1 MRSLDVLFACV
12 LALTVTDAVAKS
24 KAAAAP
30 TISRNGEVNMGL
42 AQSYLE
48 TDNLADA
55 LDRAKK
61 AVASD
66 PGYGETHAVLGLVYL
81 RVGDRA
87 NAALELDKALKLA
100 PASGA
105 ILNAH
110 GALLCDQGQ
119 FEQADLEFR
128 QAMADPFFAD
138 PTQAFF
144 NAGRCAQKAGKLPMA
159 ESYLRSALARANDD
173 PRILFALA
181 EVKLGLGQWLEA
193 RAFVQRCLAVA
204 PSPDALDLA
213 ARIED
218 AAGDKAAAAKYRKQR
233 VDMFPNAEPT
243 GEGAHAP

>member
-1 MRSLDVLFACV
+1 MRSLDLLFACA
-12 LALTVTDAVAKS
+12 LALTVGDAIAKS
-24 KAAAAP
+24 KTAAAP
-30 TISRNGEVNMGL
+30 TISRKGEVNMGL

-48 TDNLADA
+48 SDNLADA
-55 LDRAKK
+55 LDRAKQ

-87 NAALELDKALKLA
+87 NAAVELDKALKLA

-110 GALLCDQGQ
+110 GAWLCDQGQ
-119 FEQADLEFR
+119 FEQADVEFR

-144 NAGRCAQKAGKLPMA
+144 NAGMCAQKAGKLPMA
-159 ESYLRSALARANDD
+159 ESYLRIALARASND
-173 PRILFALA
+173 PRVLFTLA
-181 EVKLGLGQWLEA
+181 EVKFGQGQWLEA
-193 RAFVQRCLAVA
+193 RAFVQRRLAVA
-204 PSPDALDLA
+204 PTADALDLA

-233 VDMFPNAEPT
+233 ADMYPNAEPA